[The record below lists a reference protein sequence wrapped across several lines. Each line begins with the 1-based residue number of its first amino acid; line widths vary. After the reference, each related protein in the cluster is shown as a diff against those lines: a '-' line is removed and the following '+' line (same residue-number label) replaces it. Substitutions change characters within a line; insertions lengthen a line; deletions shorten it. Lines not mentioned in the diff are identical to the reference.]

1 MDALKKIQPAWF
13 AVAVLV
19 VIVLVLLFGQRRS
32 GFTPTAGAPIT
43 MMDLQEFI
51 VFSPSQKRNY
61 VDKLMAYQPRLSNAA
76 STNSITTYKTILDE
90 VMTQAV
96 IGGTMPPP
104 NPMVPMPPPNPM
116 VPMPPTK
123 CPRGQYSQTGN
134 QPGCMPC
141 PMNTYCPMEGMMA
154 PTMCPAGMT
163 SPMSSID
170 LSMCTRMPKCPRGQ
184 YSPTGNQPG
193 CMPCPMNTYCPME
206 GMTAPT
212 MCPVGTR
219 SPMGSNEMAK
229 CRR

>member
-19 VIVLVLLFGQRRS
+19 VIVLVLLFQQRRS
-32 GFTPTAGAPIT
+32 GFTPSAGAPIT

-96 IGGTMPPP
+96 IGGTMPP
-104 NPMVPMPPPNPM
+104 
-116 VPMPPTK
+116 T
-123 CPRGQYSQTGN
+123 
-134 QPGCMPC
+134 
-141 PMNTYCPMEGMMA
+141 
-154 PTMCPAGMT
+154 
-163 SPMSSID
+163 
-170 LSMCTRMPKCPRGQ
+170 KCPRGQ
-184 YSPTGNQPG
+184 YSPTGKQPG

>member
-43 MMDLQEFI
+43 MMDLQEFSA
-51 VFSPSQKRNY
+51 FSPIQKRNY
-61 VDKLMAYQPRLSNAA
+61 ADKLIAYQPRLSNAV
-76 STNSITTYKTILDE
+76 STNSITTYKMLLDE

-96 IGGTMPPP
+96 IGGTMSPL
-104 NPMVPMPPPNPM
+104 
-116 VPMPPTK
+116 TQSK
-123 CPRGQYSQTGN
+123 CPRGQYSTTGN
-134 QPGCMPC
+134 QPGCLPC
-141 PMNTYCPMEGMMA
+141 PMNTFCPMEGMMA
-154 PTMCPAGMT
+154 PTMCPPGMT

-170 LSMCTRMPKCPRGQ
+170 QSMCTRMPKCPRGQ
-184 YSPTGNQPG
+184 YSTTGNQPA

-212 MCPVGTR
+212 MCPAGMT
-219 SPMGSNEMAK
+219 SPMSSIDQSMCK
-229 CRR
+229 K